1 MDSGIRNILAPPAH
15 VESFPGFIDAG
26 VAQQLFE
33 QIRRETRWQEREIVM
48 FGKRVMQ
55 PRLVA
60 WQGDPGKSYRYSG
73 VTWDPDPWGEAVG
86 RVRDRLSV
94 LLGVRFNS
102 VLLNLYRDGRDSMGW
117 HRDDEPELGSDPCIA
132 SVSLGAVRKFRF
144 RKVGNPRQK
153 VEIEL
158 GSGSLLV
165 MSGRTQELW
174 QHELPKMLRVKEPRI
189 NLTFRTIL

>member
-1 MDSGIRNILAPPAH
+1 MDT
-15 VESFPGFIDAG
+15 VESHR
-26 VAQQLFE
+26 LFE
-33 QIRRETRWQEREIVM
+33 QIRHETRWQEREIVM

-73 VTWDPDPWGEAVG
+73 VTWEPDPWGAGVAG
-86 RVRDRLSV
+86 IRDRLV
-94 LLGVRFNS
+94 DLLGVHFNS
-102 VLLNLYRDGRDSMGW
+102 VLLNLYRDGQDSMGW
-117 HRDDEPELGSDPCIA
+117 HRDNEPELGPEPCIA

-144 RKVGNPRQK
+144 RKVGDPSQK
-153 VEIEL
+153 VEVEL
-158 GSGSLLV
+158 ASGSLLV

>member
-1 MDSGIRNILAPPAH
+1 MGPQRPSLLPAPAR
-15 VESFPGFIDAG
+15 VDEMESFIEAG
-26 VAQQLFE
+26 ETQGYFHRIQS
-33 QIRRETRWQEREIVM
+33 ETRWQEREIMM

-73 VTWDPDPWGEAVG
+73 VTWQPDPWGGAVAEI
-86 RVRDRLSV
+86 RERLQEH
-94 LLGVRFNS
+94 LGIPFNS
-102 VLLNLYRDGRDSMGW
+102 VLLNLYRNGKDCMGW
-117 HRDDEPELGSDPCIA
+117 HRDDEPELGPEPCIA

-144 RKVGNPRQK
+144 RKMGDHRQK
-153 VEIEL
+153 AELEL

-174 QHELPKMLRVKEPRI
+174 QHALPRMLRVKEPRI
-189 NLTFRTIL
+189 NLTFRVIL